1 MPIYAVE
8 YSPKK
13 DSYRIRP
20 WETMIEE
27 NGDAIKAGEQ
37 PEFFLLNIANSYKE
51 ARKLADL
58 HALTLPNPIP
68 NL

>member
-1 MPIYAVE
+1 
-8 YSPKK
+8 
-13 DSYRIRP
+13 
-20 WETMIEE
+20 MIEE